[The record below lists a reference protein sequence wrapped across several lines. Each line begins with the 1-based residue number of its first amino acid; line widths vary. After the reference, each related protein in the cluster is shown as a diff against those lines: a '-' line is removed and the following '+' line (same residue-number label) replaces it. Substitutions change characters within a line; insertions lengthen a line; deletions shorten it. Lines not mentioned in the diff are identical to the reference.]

1 MVRGLFVPWILVCL
15 VLLGCTAQR
24 DLFVPQAPPLP
35 MGEVFRGR
43 ILTRDTHAAV
53 IPARQRPV
61 RWLLDLRPALTTD
74 LAQRTTG
81 EGITDLEGRFALPSP
96 PVADGY
102 FSLWCELASGWVLI
116 AEGVWNADDNSWQQD
131 WDYEVP
137 DQGWFWRVR
146 IEDPEQRPI
155 AGAIVK
161 LVLSPDGAP
170 IGAMRPAGITNGAG
184 IVEFHTMEYGNYY
197 ADILAPGYAPK
208 RVGTHQFEEAT
219 DGQSLDRR
227 SLAIGHVL
235 QGRIV
240 GVERAVLEK
249 TDLRVCDRWGSEW
262 CIGLR
267 TDGTFSLVVPA
278 HEEVRL
284 VASAPDH
291 EYSTVSV
298 RGNYHVMMKLAPIED
313 DS

>member
-1 MVRGLFVPWILVCL
+1 MTIHGSRTG
-15 VLLGCTAQR
+15 
-24 DLFVPQAPPLP
+24 
-35 MGEVFRGR
+35 
-43 ILTRDTHAAV
+43 
-53 IPARQRPV
+53 
-61 RWLLDLRPALTTD
+61 TTKC
-74 LAQRTTG
+74 QIRVG
-81 EGITDLEGRFALPSP
+81 
-96 PVADGY
+96 
-102 FSLWCELASGWVLI
+102 
-116 AEGVWNADDNSWQQD
+116 
-131 WDYEVP
+131 
-137 DQGWFWRVR
+137 FWRVR

-155 AGAIVK
+155 AGAIVT

-170 IGAMRPAGITNGAG
+170 IGAMRPAGTTDSAG
-184 IVEFHTMEYGNYY
+184 IVEFHAMENGNYY

-240 GVERAVLEK
+240 GVERPVLEK

-284 VASAPDH
+284 VARAPDH

-298 RGNYHVMMKLAPIED
+298 RGKDHVMMKLAPIEG
-313 DS
+313 DSERGPHAPVSTPAPPRLPSSERPPYARRSALSAGRRAPAPPASRPPMRRDPLPGYAPGAVVPSLRISRYRSYPKTRF